1 MAPFIAVLAAAQ
13 FSGMC
18 FLDDGK
24 IRLGVDLDKG
34 GSITYLA
41 KSGADNIVN
50 SCDLGRQLQMS
61 FYSGPVPFTPGGKQP
76 SKDWVALGWNPIQT
90 GDCFGHPS
98 RVLDLRI
105 DGIRRDRGDG
115 GKVIEGRSPEL
126 YVKCIPMQW
135 PLDGVPGECTYEEW
149 IKLDGD
155 SVNVHDRLVN
165 SRKDMTQY
173 PARGQELPA
182 IYTNGVWYRLM
193 SYTGNAPFTNA
204 PLTELT
210 LQPPK
215 STFPWIGYTATESWA
230 ALVDKDSNGIG
241 IVEPGTIQFSG
252 GFFGAPG
259 SGGPKDGQTG
269 YIAPNAIEI
278 LDHDITY
285 DYRYFLVVGS
295 LDRIRRFAYSH
306 VPPPEPPIYLFLSD
320 RQHWSYV
327 NCKDTGWPVRG
338 ELSVKLEKNDPQI
351 VGPLGFWRASDA
363 PKVTIEAAFSTHG
376 TQAQVFWSRFDSP
389 GFAQAKSVGFTA
401 IKDGKFHRYVVD
413 LSASPEY
420 RGAITQ
426 LRFDPEPSG
435 ARGDEVRIRSIGY

>member
-1 MAPFIAVLAAAQ
+1 MFALLVSAQ
-13 FSGMC
+13 LTGMVY
-18 FLDDGK
+18 LDDGQ
-24 IRLGVDLDKG
+24 IRVGVDLDKG

-41 KSGADNIVN
+41 KSGGDNIVN
-50 SCDLGRQLQMS
+50 SCDLGRQIQMS

-76 SKDWVALGWNPIQT
+76 SKDWTQIGWNPIQT

-98 RVLDLRI
+98 RVLDVQVY
-105 DGIRRDRGDG
+105 GIRRNQGDG
-115 GKVIEGRSPEL
+115 GYVIKDKGAEL

-135 PLDGVPGECTYEEW
+135 PLDDVPGECTFEEW
-149 IKLDGD
+149 IQLDGD
-155 SVNVHDRLVN
+155 SVIVHDRLVN
-165 SRKDMTQY
+165 SREDKTQY

-182 IYTNGVWYRLM
+182 VYTNGVWYRLM

-204 PLTELT
+204 PLTDLT

-230 ALVDKDSNGIG
+230 ALVDKDSNGLGLI
-241 IVEPGTIQFSG
+241 EPGVVQFSG

-269 YIAPNAIEI
+269 YIAPNAVEI

-285 DYRYFLVVGS
+285 DSRYFLVVGS
-295 LDRIRRFAYSH
+295 LDRIRQFAFSH
-306 VPPPEPPIYLFLSD
+306 VPHPEPPIYLFLSD

-327 NCKDTGWPVRG
+327 NCEDTGWPIRG
-338 ELSVKLEKNDPQI
+338 ELNVKLEKNDPQI
-351 VGPLGFWRASDA
+351 VGPLGFWRAKDA
-363 PKVTIEAAFSTHG
+363 PKLTIEAACTTER
-376 TQAQVFWSRFDSP
+376 TQAQIFWSRLDAP
-389 GFAQAKSVGFTA
+389 GFSQSRVVDFQT
-401 IKDGKFHRYVVD
+401 IPDGKVHRYLVD

-420 RGAITQ
+420 RGVITQ

-435 ARGDEVRIRSIGY
+435 LPGDWIKVRSIGF